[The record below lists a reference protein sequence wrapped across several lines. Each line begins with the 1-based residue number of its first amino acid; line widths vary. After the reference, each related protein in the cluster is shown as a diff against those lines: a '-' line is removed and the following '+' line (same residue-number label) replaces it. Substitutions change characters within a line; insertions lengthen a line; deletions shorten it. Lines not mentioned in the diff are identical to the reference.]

1 MFSATAFKIR
11 DATLADVPELVRLG
25 WATEEDWPEGRILV
39 GEIRGVV
46 AAGLAI
52 EENRTVLRRRAGR
65 SVPARAHARPRRR
78 HRGARAHPLG
88 RRADPRAHAPAR
100 SRRGLTP
107 RGV

>member
-39 GEIRGVV
+39 GEIRGVI

-52 EENRTVLRRRAGR
+52 EENRAVMA
-65 SVPARAHARPRRR
+65 SVPSAPNLLAHMRARAAGITAYER
-78 HRGARAHPLG
+78 
-88 RRADPRAHAPAR
+88 
-100 SRRGLTP
+100 TP
-107 RGV
+107 SLAERIRERMRVRVSLPV

>member
-52 EENRTVLRRRAGR
+52 EENRTVYAA
-65 SVPARAHARPRRR
+65 VPGAPYLLAHMRARAAGIEAHERTPSVAERIRERMRPRV
-78 HRGARAHPLG
+78 
-88 RRADPRAHAPAR
+88 HA
-100 SRRGLTP
+100 
-107 RGV
+107 GV